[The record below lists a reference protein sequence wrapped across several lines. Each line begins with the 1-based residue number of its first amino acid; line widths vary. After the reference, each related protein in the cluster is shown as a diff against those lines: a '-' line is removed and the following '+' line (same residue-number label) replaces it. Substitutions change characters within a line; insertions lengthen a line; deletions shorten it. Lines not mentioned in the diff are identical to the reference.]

1 MNQSLATKQ
10 ETFSAPAAA
19 EIVYRVRDVVGI
31 AQSRVA
37 AGLTI
42 AARLRRAGMA
52 VGSAAAQHRAYL
64 LEQCAAAENVWV
76 AQNLDAENSESGLV
90 EMFDGVGVLA
100 GCGSRLCPSC
110 CADLRR
116 RSRARARAGLDAAGC
131 SYKEMLRFVTLTS
144 PTAQGASVLEAISFI
159 NGAFRRLS
167 KKAFWQ
173 ERVRGAIK
181 GVEFTVGSLGYH
193 AHIHL
198 IAVGEFI
205 ERGAVQEKETVRR
218 RAEAAKKK
226 ANARGLRV
234 LESLPS
240 LGNLQ
245 SVWESCLLA
254 EAKARGWVVARSNA
268 AAEAAAAAGGV
279 WLDWRAAA
287 ENGVLVDVR
296 AIYEKGGNYE
306 SQSVS
311 KRDALNEVL
320 KYATKGSDWLKLP
333 DQELV
338 EVATVKRWS
347 RMFELL
353 GDCKPS
359 TSLATVN
366 VESAEAHALLD
377 TPYLSAAESTPQTGS
392 VRVTETGAE
401 ETFIDGAGWV
411 AAESAHLVSIMYGE
425 EEWLPLLPP
434 SPAPAPIP
442 VVLPRQESL
451 LKLAE
456 TMPFEEW
463 CLLVKGRLSERRF
476 IRRRLL
482 SQQFEHASFWS
493 LCGRRWG
500 MLPVVAEEI

>member
-1 MNQSLATKQ
+1 VNQSLAKKQ

-37 AGLTI
+37 AGLTM

-64 LEQCAAAENVWV
+64 IEQCAAAENVWV
-76 AQNLDAENSESGLV
+76 AQNLDAENPESGLV
-90 EMFDGVGVLA
+90 EMFDGVGVLS
-100 GCGSRLCPSC
+100 GCGSRFCPSC

-116 RSRARARAGLDAAGC
+116 RSRRRARAGLAAVVLEAFEAERC
-131 SYKEMLRFVTLTS
+131 VTLTT
-144 PTAQGASVLEAISFI
+144 PTCQRATVLEANSFI

-167 KKAFWQ
+167 KKSFWRD
-173 ERVRGAIK
+173 RVRGAIK
-181 GVEFTVGSLGYH
+181 GVEFTLGALGYH

-198 IAVGEFI
+198 IVISKFI
-205 ERGAVQEKETVRR
+205 ERDSAAETESVKW
-218 RAEAAKKK
+218 RAARKAK
-226 ANARGLRV
+226 ASARGLRV

-254 EAKARGWVVARSNA
+254 EAKTRGWLVARSNA

-279 WLDWRAAA
+279 WLDWRRV
-287 ENGVLVDVR
+287 EGIMVDVR
-296 AIYEKGGNYE
+296 SIRSKRGGNE
-306 SQSVS
+306 SETISQQ
-311 KRDALNEVL
+311 DALNEVL

-338 EVATVKRWS
+338 EAATVKRWS
-347 RMFELL
+347 RMFEVL
-353 GDCKPS
+353 GACKPS
-359 TSLATVN
+359 TRTETVN
-366 VESAEAHALLD
+366 VESAKAHALLD
-377 TPYLSAAESTPQTGS
+377 TPYLSAAETSLGTGS
-392 VRVTETGAE
+392 ERENESGESETYIE
-401 ETFIDGAGWV
+401 GAGWV
-411 AAESAHLVSIMYGE
+411 AAESAHLVSIMYNE

-434 SPAPAPIP
+434 SPAPAPVLVP
-442 VVLPRQESL
+442 LPRAELL

-456 TMPFEEW
+456 TMPFDEW
-463 CLLVKGRLSERRF
+463 CVLVEARLSERRF

-482 SQQFEHASFWS
+482 AQQFEHASFWALS
-493 LCGRRWG
+493 GRRWG
-500 MLPVVAEEI
+500 MLPGQVEEI